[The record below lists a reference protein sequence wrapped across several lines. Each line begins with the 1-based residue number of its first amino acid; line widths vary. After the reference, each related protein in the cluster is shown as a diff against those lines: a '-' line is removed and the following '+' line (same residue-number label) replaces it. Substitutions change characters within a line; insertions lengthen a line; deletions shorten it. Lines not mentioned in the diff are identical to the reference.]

1 MALSMEKLRFG
12 YRQRQILA
20 LKFIIVD
27 KNLDWRQDYGRGSKM
42 KANQR
47 PDEGRPV
54 QRAMGCSLAALCWPL
69 AVGAQNLQ
77 TAAAQNAAAS
87 DIPEIIVTAQRRNEN
102 LQDVPIAVSAV
113 SAAQL
118 QMQGI
123 TSTLDIGRAVP
134 SLIITQTFGY
144 VLPRIR
150 GVGNSV
156 VGAGYESGV
165 ATYVDGVYLAAAP
178 AGLLSLNNIE
188 QIEVLKG
195 PQGTL
200 FGRNATGGLVSII
213 TREPSST
220 PGGTVEV
227 GYGDYQTATT
237 NLYLTGG
244 LGTAVAADFAGH
256 VSTQGQGYGINR
268 FNGRDVNR
276 ADSDTALRSSFLV
289 APGEDTKIQLS
300 LDYEQNKGSIYG
312 AVRLA
317 PGTSTFFPQ
326 GPIQSAWDVDSDDQP
341 ASQYKGGGVTAR
353 IEQNLGFG
361 KLTSISG
368 YRESQNVI
376 AVDAD
381 GTPTPALDLV
391 EAQRDKQ
398 LSEEVNLTSNPS
410 SLVKWVGGLYY
421 FGAASSYDPS
431 RAAFF
436 GFLQPPTPFGSI
448 SALSNF
454 GRERTESYAG
464 YAQAT
469 APVAHETNLTLG
481 LRYSSEKH
489 VLDAYQTIDI
499 AAGPAGL
506 ETPFP
511 EQNRRFSNPTWRVS
525 LDHRFSPEVMVYAS
539 ENRGFKSGGYN
550 PQVPTDPA
558 YEPEKLDAYE
568 IGVKSDL
575 LGRRLRVNAAA
586 FYYDYSNLQV
596 AKFTGSQTTYYNGA
610 AARIYGLDT
619 DFEARPTAH
628 LTVSGGFTLVND
640 RFTNFPD
647 AVFAFQVP
655 GGVDTEIRSA
665 AGNRLPQT
673 ADFTATLNADYHV
686 PTSFGGS
693 GLNLSYGYNSGYYSQ
708 PDNILRQPS
717 YSTLAATLRF
727 DLKNGMAL
735 SLWGCNLTNAKIA
748 QTLAAGGFN
757 SIVSYAPPLTYG
769 AAISAR
775 F

>member
-1 MALSMEKLRFG
+1 MKSIHGSGFG
-12 YRQRQILA
+12 IHARLA
-20 LKFIIVD
+20 
-27 KNLDWRQDYGRGSKM
+27 
-42 KANQR
+42 A
-47 PDEGRPV
+47 
-54 QRAMGCSLAALCWPL
+54 GCSFAILGWSVSAE
-69 AVGAQNLQ
+69 AQNLQ
-77 TAAAQNAAAS
+77 SSGRQSTDVS
-87 DIPEIIVTAQRRNEN
+87 DIPEIIVTAQRRNES

-118 QMQGI
+118 ELQGI

-134 SLIITQTFGY
+134 SLIVTQTFGY

-165 ATYVDGVYLAAAP
+165 ATYIDGVYLAAAP

-213 TREPSST
+213 TREPSLT
-220 PGGTVEV
+220 PGGTIELS
-227 GYGDYQTATT
+227 YGDYQTATT

-244 LGTAVAADFAGH
+244 LGSSVAADFAGH
-256 VSTQGQGYGINR
+256 ISTQGQGYGINR

-276 ADSDTALRSSFLV
+276 MDNDTALRSSLLV
-289 APGEDTKIQLS
+289 TPGEDTKIRLT
-300 LDYEQNKGSIYG
+300 LDYEQNKGSNYG

-341 ASQYKGGGVTAR
+341 YNQYKGGGITAR

-361 KLTSISG
+361 KLTSISA

-376 AVDAD
+376 GVDAD
-381 GTPTPALDLV
+381 ATPTPLLDLI

-398 LSEEVNLTSNPS
+398 ISEEINLTSDQS
-410 SLVKWVGGLYY
+410 SFIKWVAGLYY
-421 FGAASSYDPS
+421 FGASSSYDPS
-431 RAAFF
+431 QAAFI
-436 GFLQPPTPFGSI
+436 GFLQPSTPFGPI
-448 SALSNF
+448 AALNNF

-469 APVAHETNLTLG
+469 APVAKDTNLTVG
-481 LRYSSEKH
+481 LRYSSERH
-489 VLDAYQTIDI
+489 ILDGYQTIDI
-499 AAGPAGL
+499 AGGPTGL
-506 ETPFP
+506 ETPFA
-511 EQNRRFSNPTWRVS
+511 EQTRSFSDPTWRVS
-525 LDHRFSPEVMVYAS
+525 LDHRFSPELMVYVS
-539 ENRGFKSGGYN
+539 ENRGFKSGGFN

-558 YEPEKLDAYE
+558 YDPEKLDAYE
-568 IGVKSDL
+568 IGIKSDL
-575 LGRRLRVNAAA
+575 FNRRLRLDAAA
-586 FYYDYSNLQV
+586 FYYDYTNLQV

-619 DFEARPTAH
+619 DFEIRPVTN
-628 LTVSGGFTLVND
+628 LTVSGGFTLLND
-640 RFTNFPD
+640 RFTNFPN
-647 AVFAFQVP
+647 AVFALQVP
-655 GGVDTEIRSA
+655 GGLDTEIRSA

-673 ADFTATLNADYHV
+673 ADFTATLNADYHL
-686 PTSFGGS
+686 PTSFGGA
-693 GLNLSYGYNSGYYSQ
+693 GLDLSYGYNSGYYSQ

-717 YSTLAATLRF
+717 YSTLAASLRF
-727 DLKNGMAL
+727 ELKNGVLL
-735 SLWGCNLTNAKIA
+735 SVWGCNLTNAKIA
-748 QTLAAGGFN
+748 QTLAAGSFN

-769 AAISAR
+769 ATVSAK

>member
-1 MALSMEKLRFG
+1 LG
-12 YRQRQILA
+12 ILC
-20 LKFIIVD
+20 
-27 KNLDWRQDYGRGSKM
+27 
-42 KANQR
+42 
-47 PDEGRPV
+47 
-54 QRAMGCSLAALCWPL
+54 CSASAE
-69 AVGAQNLQ
+69 AQNLPSFARQ
-77 TAAAQNAAAS
+77 STDAS

-118 QMQGI
+118 EMQGI

-134 SLIITQTFGY
+134 SLIVTQTFGY

-165 ATYVDGVYLAAAP
+165 ATYIDGVYLAAAP

-200 FGRNATGGLVSII
+200 FGRNATGGLVSVI

-220 PGGTVEV
+220 PGGTIELS
-227 GYGDYQTATT
+227 YGDYQTATT
-237 NLYLTGG
+237 NFYLTAG
-244 LGTAVAADFAGH
+244 LGRAVAADFAGH
-256 VSTQGQGYGINR
+256 ISTQGQGYGINR

-276 ADSDTALRSSFLV
+276 MDNDTALRSSLLV
-289 APGEDTKIQLS
+289 TPSDDTKIRLT
-300 LDYEQNKGSIYG
+300 LDYEQNRGSNYG

-341 ASQYKGGGVTAR
+341 YNQYKGGGVTAR
-353 IEQNLGFG
+353 MEQNLGFG
-361 KLTSISG
+361 KLTSISA

-376 AVDAD
+376 GVDAD
-381 GTPTPALDLV
+381 ATPTPLLDLI

-398 LSEEVNLTSNPS
+398 ISEEINLTSDQS
-410 SLVKWVGGLYY
+410 SFIKWVAGLYY
-421 FGAASSYDPS
+421 FGASSSYDPS
-431 RAAFF
+431 QAAFI
-436 GFLQPPTPFGSI
+436 GFLQPSTPFGPI
-448 SALSNF
+448 AALNNF

-469 APVAHETNLTLG
+469 APVAKDTNLTVG
-481 LRYSSEKH
+481 LRYSSERH
-489 VLDAYQTIDI
+489 ILDGYQTIDI
-499 AAGPAGL
+499 AGGPSGL
-506 ETPFP
+506 ETPFA
-511 EQNRRFSNPTWRVS
+511 EQTRSFSDPTWRVS
-525 LDHRFSPEVMVYAS
+525 LDHRFSPELMVYVS
-539 ENRGFKSGGYN
+539 ENRGFKSGGFN

-558 YEPEKLDAYE
+558 YDPEKLDAYE
-568 IGVKSDL
+568 IGIKSDL
-575 LGRRLRVNAAA
+575 FNRRLRLDAAA
-586 FYYDYSNLQV
+586 FYYDYTNLQV

-619 DFEARPTAH
+619 DFEIRPVTN
-628 LTVSGGFTLVND
+628 LTVSGGFTLLND

-647 AVFAFQVP
+647 AVFALQVP
-655 GGVDTEIRSA
+655 GGLDTEIRSA

-673 ADFTATLNADYHV
+673 ADFTATVNADYHL
-686 PTSFGGS
+686 PTSFGGA
-693 GLNLSYGYNSGYYSQ
+693 GLDLSYGYNSGYYSQ

-717 YSTLAATLRF
+717 YSTLAASLRF
-727 DLKNGMAL
+727 ELKNGVLL
-735 SLWGCNLTNAKIA
+735 SVWGCNLTNAKIA
-748 QTLAAGGFN
+748 QTLAAGSFN

-769 AAISAR
+769 ATVSAK

>member
-1 MALSMEKLRFG
+1 MNFIQGSGFG
-12 YRQRQILA
+12 IHAR
-20 LKFIIVD
+20 
-27 KNLDWRQDYGRGSKM
+27 
-42 KANQR
+42 
-47 PDEGRPV
+47 
-54 QRAMGCSLAALCWPL
+54 LAAGCGL
-69 AVGAQNLQ
+69 AVLCGSMSVEAQSQ
-77 TAAAQNAAAS
+77 QSSAHPSTDTS
-87 DIPEIIVTAQRRNEN
+87 DIPEIIVTAQRRAES

-118 QMQGI
+118 EIQGI

-134 SLIITQTFGY
+134 SLIVTQTFGY

-165 ATYVDGVYLAAAP
+165 ATYIDGVYLAAAP

-220 PGGTVEV
+220 PGGTIEV
-227 GYGDYQTATT
+227 SYGDYQTATS
-237 NLYLTGG
+237 NLYVTGG
-244 LGTAVAADFAGH
+244 LGNAAAADFAGH
-256 VSTQGQGYGINR
+256 ISTQGQGYGINR

-276 ADSDTALRSSFLV
+276 LDNDTALRSSLLV
-289 APGEDTKIQLS
+289 TPSEDTKIRLTF
-300 LDYEQNKGSIYG
+300 DYEQNKGSNYG
-312 AVRLA
+312 AVHLA

-341 ASQYKGGGVTAR
+341 FNKYKGGGLTAR

-361 KLTSISG
+361 KLTSISA

-376 AVDAD
+376 GVDAD
-381 GTPTPALDLV
+381 ATPTPLLDLI

-398 LSEEVNLTSNPS
+398 LSEEINLTSDAS
-410 SLVKWVGGLYY
+410 SLLRWVGGLYY
-421 FGAASSYDPS
+421 FSASSSYDPS
-431 RAAFF
+431 QAAFF
-436 GFLQPPTPFGSI
+436 GFLQPSTPFGSI
-448 SALSNF
+448 AALNNF

-464 YAQAT
+464 YGQAT
-469 APVAHETNLTLG
+469 APVASDTNLTLG
-481 LRYSSEKH
+481 LRYTTERH
-489 VLDAYQTIDI
+489 VLDGYQTIDI
-499 AAGPAGL
+499 ADGPSGL
-506 ETPFP
+506 ETPFV
-511 EQNRRFSNPTWRVS
+511 EQTRSFSDPTWRVS
-525 LDHRFSPEVMVYAS
+525 LDHRFSPELMAYVS
-539 ENRGFKSGGYN
+539 ENRGFKSGGFN

-568 IGVKSDL
+568 IGIKSDL
-575 LGRRLRVNAAA
+575 FDRRLRVDAAA
-586 FYYDYSNLQV
+586 FCYNYTNLQV
-596 AKFTGSQTTYYNGA
+596 AKFNGSQTTYYNGA

-619 DFEARPTAH
+619 DFEVRPTSN
-628 LTVSGGFTLVND
+628 LTVSGGFTLLND

-647 AVFAFQVP
+647 AVFAIQVP

-665 AGNRLPQT
+665 AGNELPQT
-673 ADFTATLNADYHV
+673 ADFTATLNADYHF
-686 PTSFGGS
+686 PTSFGGT
-693 GLNLSYGYNSGYYSQ
+693 GFNIGYGYNSGYYSQ

-717 YSTLAATLRF
+717 YSTLAASLRF
-727 DLKNGMAL
+727 ELKSGVVL
-735 SLWGCNLTNAKIA
+735 SFWGRNLTNAKIA
-748 QTLAAGGFN
+748 QTLAAGAFN

-769 AAISAR
+769 ATVSAK